1 MKIIKPDLA
10 LGIYEGLKENRIS
23 TPEYKE
29 IYANRLYELI
39 SGRTPMGFYISTYG
53 WSRPGILRTDN
64 FLQNVGL
71 IAKETIYQIMLG
83 FPLDEDKSMVR
94 HAKDSKALGKM
105 DNTLRTVDFKN
116 AWKEND
122 TNKGLDYLQEHV
134 YHWIVSDSINNI
146 AQRLQQ
152 RDSALK
158 VIYDKMQTSQEKEW
172 AERFVDISARISQ
185 LI

>member
-10 LGIYEGLKENRIS
+10 LGIYEGLKENRIKS
-23 TPEYKE
+23 PDIKE
-29 IYANRLYELI
+29 IYANRLYELV

-64 FLQNVGL
+64 SLQNVGL

-94 HAKDSKALGKM
+94 QAIESNALGKM

-116 AWKEND
+116 AWSEPD
-122 TNKGLDYLQEHV
+122 AAKGIEYLQEHV
-134 YHWIVSDSINNI
+134 YHWIVSDSITHI
-146 AQRLQQ
+146 AERLQQ
-152 RDSALK
+152 RESALQ

-172 AERFVDISARISQ
+172 AERFRDLSAGISQ